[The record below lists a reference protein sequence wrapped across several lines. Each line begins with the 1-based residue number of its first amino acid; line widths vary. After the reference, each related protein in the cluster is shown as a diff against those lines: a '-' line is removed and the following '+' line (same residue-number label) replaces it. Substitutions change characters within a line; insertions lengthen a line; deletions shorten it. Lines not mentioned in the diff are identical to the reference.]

1 MDPVPPPHRPAPRC
15 ATATPPRTGRPPPPR
30 PAVPAQK
37 QTGLAEKGWGFR
49 ARCRPPR
56 RRSPCR
62 GRSSTLVAASGETA
76 TVGAAPHAR
85 RPPPAPSLRLR
96 CQRRGPPA
104 RRTNDTPAAAS
115 GKKDSPTRHRPHLGL
130 PPHHRCLCS
139 EGSSLC
145 PSHPASRTDSAPASI
160 HPAERTP
167 PVAASISRATGN
179 TPASVLHPIR
189 LRPEGRTP
197 LRHPTGTKPSGR
209 ADSGERHPAPGQRP
223 APASC
228 LKEERLPRCGL
239 RLEASTPQASSPKD
253 RRHPAMQPPDRRGE
267 RADTHPAQIKGIPRL
282 HPGQSRLIDE
292 DIPLARSASGV
303 SFRTQSHHRQHCA
316 LRLER
321 LPLR

>member
-37 QTGLAEKGWGFR
+37 QTGLAEKGRGFR

-115 GKKDSPTRHRPHLGL
+115 VPKDHLDAPSVRDRGWTTGRADPDL
-130 PPHHRCLCS
+130 AAGRAPP
-139 EGSSLC
+139 
-145 PSHPASRTDSAPASI
+145 
-160 HPAERTP
+160 
-167 PVAASISRATGN
+167 
-179 TPASVLHPIR
+179 
-189 LRPEGRTP
+189 LRPPARRTSP
-197 LRHPTGTKPSGR
+197 GR
-209 ADSGERHPAPGQRP
+209 ADSGDPRPAPGQRP
-223 APASC
+223 ARPPARRTDAPPCS
-228 LKEERLPRCGL
+228 LQTEGANAQTPIRL
-239 RLEASTPQASSPKD
+239 RLAASLSVQGRAASSMKTSLSPEARTALSLRTEFRATTSD
-253 RRHPAMQPPDRRGE
+253 RRNPTAQFPPA
-267 RADTHPAQIKGIPRL
+267 
-282 HPGQSRLIDE
+282 
-292 DIPLARSASGV
+292 
-303 SFRTQSHHRQHCA
+303 
-316 LRLER
+316 
-321 LPLR
+321 